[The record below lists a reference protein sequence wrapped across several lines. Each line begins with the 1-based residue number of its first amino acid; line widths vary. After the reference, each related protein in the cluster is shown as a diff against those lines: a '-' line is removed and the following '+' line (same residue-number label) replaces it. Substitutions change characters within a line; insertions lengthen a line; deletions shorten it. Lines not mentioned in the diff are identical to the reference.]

1 MLVLYSDERFIRFP
15 YPYREIFFIL
25 GQIILKRPI
34 LKFIKNTSKTNTQDD
49 LALIASYKLTGDL
62 EVLGVLYN
70 RYMHLVFGVCFNYFK
85 DEEQSKDAVMQI
97 FEELVVKLKVHQVQN
112 FKSWLHVLSRNHCL
126 MALRKSSKNQMVSL
140 EDNVVENEDFV
151 HLDIDD
157 AKETQLTVM
166 ERCMETLPE
175 EQRKSVDLFYLQEK
189 CYKEVAE
196 ITGYDMLKVKS
207 YIQNGKRNL
216 KICIE
221 KNSGE

>member
-1 MLVLYSDERFIRFP
+1 MIFNSDVRFIRFP

-25 GQIILKRPI
+25 EQIIRKSPI
-34 LKFIKNTSKTNTQDD
+34 LKFIKNTSKINAQDD
-49 LALIASYKLTGDL
+49 LALIASYQQSGDL

-85 DEEQSKDAVMQI
+85 DEELSKDAVMQI

-140 EDNVVENEDFV
+140 EDNFVENDDFV

-166 ERCMETLPE
+166 EKCMETLPD

-189 CYKEVAE
+189 CYKEVAD
-196 ITGYDMLKVKS
+196 ITGYDLLKVKS

-221 KNSGE
+221 KNSEQ

>member
-1 MLVLYSDERFIRFP
+1 MSELC
-15 YPYREIFFIL
+15 
-25 GQIILKRPI
+25 LKHP
-34 LKFIKNTSKTNTQDD
+34 LKFIKNNARIQEQDD
-49 LALIASYKLTGDL
+49 AALIARYKSSGDL

-70 RYMHLVFGVCFNYFK
+70 KYMHLVFGVCLNYLK

-97 FEELVVKLKVHQVQN
+97 FEELVVKLKIHEVQN

-126 MALRKSSKNQMVSL
+126 MALRKNAKNTTVSL
-140 EDNVVENEDFV
+140 EDTFVENTDFV

-157 AKETQLTVM
+157 TKENKLTVM

-175 EQRKSVDLFYLQEK
+175 EQRVSVDLFYLQEK
-189 CYKEVAE
+189 CYKEVAD
-196 ITGYDMLKVKS
+196 ITGYEMLKVKS

-221 KNSGE
+221 KNSSE

>member
-1 MLVLYSDERFIRFP
+1 
-15 YPYREIFFIL
+15 
-25 GQIILKRPI
+25 
-34 LKFIKNTSKTNTQDD
+34 LKFIKNTSKINEQDD
-49 LALIASYKLTGDL
+49 LSLIAAYQKGGDL
-62 EVLGVLYN
+62 EVLGALYN
-70 RYMHLVFGVCFNYFK
+70 KYMHLVFGVCFNYFK

-126 MALRKSSKNQMVSL
+126 MALRKSAKNPTVAM
-140 EDNVVENEDFV
+140 EDNFVENGDFV

-157 AKETQLTVM
+157 TKETQLTIM
-166 ERCMETLPE
+166 EKCMETLTE
-175 EQRKSVDLFYLQEK
+175 EQRRSVDLFYLQEK
-189 CYKEVAE
+189 CYKEVAD

-221 KNSGE
+221 KNSEL

>member
-1 MLVLYSDERFIRFP
+1 MRFI
-15 YPYREIFFIL
+15 
-25 GQIILKRPI
+25 KS
-34 LKFIKNTSKTNTQDD
+34 TSKIGERKERLEQDD
-49 LALIASYKLTGDL
+49 LSLVAAYQESGDL
-62 EVLGVLYN
+62 EVLGTLYN

-97 FEELVVKLKVHQVQN
+97 FEELVKKLRMHQVQN
-112 FKSWLHVLSRNHCL
+112 FKSWLHVLTRNHCL
-126 MALRKSSKNQMVSL
+126 MALRKSSKNPTVSI
-140 EDNVVENEDFV
+140 EDNFVENDEFV

-157 AKETQLTVM
+157 TKETQLTIM
-166 ERCMETLPE
+166 EKCMETLSE

-189 CYKEVAE
+189 CYKEVAD

-221 KNSGE
+221 KNSGQ